1 MNRDELITELKR
13 AEGIVLK
20 AYQDTEGI
28 WTIGIGR
35 NLEHVGVSIAE
46 AEFMLSNDIDT
57 AIDELTRAFE
67 WFGDVDEVR
76 QRVLVNMAF
85 NLGITWIKG
94 FSKFLAAMKAG
105 DWETAA
111 VEMMDSRWSKQVGAR
126 AERLR
131 DMVLSG

>member
-13 AEGIVLK
+13 DEGIVLK

-85 NLGITWIKG
+85 NLGITRLKG
-94 FSKFLAAMKAG
+94 FSKFLAAMNAG